1 MICRVVGSEQGSFE
15 RQQLIFSTE
24 SYLNSYEPLLVKD
37 LSFLKPDSPKL
48 H

>member
-1 MICRVVGSEQGSFE
+1 MVGSEQGSFE
-15 RQQLIFSTE
+15 RQLIFSTE

-37 LSFLKPDSPKL
+37 LYFLNPDSPKL